1 MTHDG
6 DTARHLAEALH
17 QEEKTFLMGQY
28 ASLLVQDLEQEGRPV
43 VDRRV
48 IQALRTA
55 RPYAGAAL
63 SARIDRLLTGGT
75 EPFRAAPD
83 AEADLD
89 EDHEPEEEEEE
100 GLFDAD
106 EEEDEVAAESA
117 ADDDD
122 LEAEET
128 GLFDE
133 DEEVK
138 TPVADR
144 DQEELDEEEDTL
156 GFSGTEGHSTQPTP
170 GFVPTKGHEQ
180 EDTPGFVPTQGH
192 QPKDTPGFLPKQGHE
207 RQETPGFSPKEDVE
221 DEETP
226 GFAGTEGHQ
235 TRPTPG
241 FIPTKGHEQEETP
254 GFVPKQGHQRQET
267 PGFVP
272 KEEAD
277 KEDDR
282 GFVPTQGHQRKDTPG
297 FVPRQGHE
305 RQETPGFVPKEEAED
320 EEETPGFTP
329 HRGHESR
336 SRVRSPRKEHP
347 PGEEEGEEPRAAGRG
362 SRQQRPSRERPRP
375 RGGADADDAGEPG
388 IGDPEKALFEEDE
401 EVKEQ
406 DEEQGTT
413 GAGPEKKR
421 TRGRRQPGASP
432 AADRPQKPARSGRA
446 RSAAIDPET
455 NARERAS
462 KARDELERRRLAR
475 EAERQQRT
483 QRLAQRPLFPG
494 QAEAGQHDESPPDQ
508 TERRH
513 PTREEESPDPE
524 ADQAEAVEIDEL
536 LSGLTYSVSLE
547 DLERYFDIKIPTEDR
562 LQLDRRYALKTRETT
577 VRSLLHQ
584 MRTSGTNYALIPR
597 LSRLVHQG
605 QELRITAASLLRA
618 QPQLFENVQQ
628 IIVKYRAESCFVKDS
643 PGVDWAIVACEA
655 LPESLGRNFAQQR
668 QIVKQYAQ
676 GYQATER
683 RISRRRLVEALYDLI
698 VVQLVHKEGMLS
710 RTVDLTDSKVGRQ
723 NLVFINY
730 GTNGIRISDI
740 SRLEAHPQL
749 GICPSW

>member
-1 MTHDG
+1 MSFEI
-6 DTARHLAEALH
+6 DTARLAEALH
-17 QEEKTFLMGQY
+17 QEEKTFLLGQY
-28 ASLLVQDLEQEGRPV
+28 AALLVQDLEQDGNPV
-43 VDRRV
+43 LDRRV

-63 SARIDRLLTGGT
+63 SARIDRLLAGGA
-75 EPFRAAPD
+75 EPFRGASDAA
-83 AEADLD
+83 AAADLD

-100 GLFDAD
+100 GLFDAE

-122 LEAEET
+122 LEAGET

-133 DEEVK
+133 DEEAESA
-138 TPVADR
+138 VADL
-144 DQEELDEEEDTL
+144 DQEDLDEEEGTS
-156 GFSGTEGHSTQPTP
+156 GFTGTEGHSTRQAP
-170 GFVPTKGHEQ
+170 GFT
-180 EDTPGFVPTQGH
+180 
-192 QPKDTPGFLPKQGHE
+192 
-207 RQETPGFSPKEDVE
+207 
-221 DEETP
+221 
-226 GFAGTEGHQ
+226 
-235 TRPTPG
+235 
-241 FIPTKGHEQEETP
+241 PTKGHEQEETP
-254 GFVPKQGHQRQET
+254 GFVPRRGHERQET

-277 KEDDR
+277 EEDARGFVPTKGHQRQDTPGFIPTEGHAQEETP

-297 FVPRQGHE
+297 FAPKQGHE
-305 RQETPGFVPKEEAED
+305 RQETPGFVPKEKDGD

-336 SRVRSPRKEHP
+336 SRARSPRREQP
-347 PGEEEGEEPRAAGRG
+347 PGEEEGEEPRTASRRP
-362 SRQQRPSRERPRP
+362 RQQRPVRERPHL
-375 RGGADADDAGEPG
+375 RGGAEADDADEPE
-388 IGDPEKALFEEDE
+388 IGDPGKMLFAEDE
-401 EVKEQ
+401 EGEEQ

-413 GAGPEKKR
+413 RAASEKKR
-421 TRGRRQPGASP
+421 PRGRRQPGPPP
-432 AADRPQKPARSGRA
+432 AADQPEKPTRSGRA
-446 RSAAIDPET
+446 RSAATDPET

-462 KARDELERRRLAR
+462 KAREELERRRQAR

-494 QAEAGQHDESPPDQ
+494 QAEAGQRDEGPPDQ
-508 TERRH
+508 AERRH
-513 PTREEESPDPE
+513 PAREEESADPE

-547 DLERYFDIKIPTEDR
+547 DLERYLDIKIPVEDR

-577 VRSLLHQ
+577 VRTLLHQ
-584 MRTSGTNYALIPR
+584 MQTSGTNYALIPR
-597 LSRLVHQG
+597 LSRLVRQG

-730 GTNGIRISDI
+730 GANGIRISDI
-740 SRLEAHPQL
+740 SRLESHPQL
-749 GICPSW
+749 GTCPSW